1 MVLKVYGT
9 VTANCQRAALVLYE
23 KELEFKLVKIDLMS
37 RENRSPD
44 YLAKAPF
51 GQVPGFDDDG
61 FFLFGSQAIGR
72 YIAEKYYGQGTP
84 MLGNTLTEKTRINQ
98 WVEVEGQNFAPPAT
112 ALAREYFISSTY
124 KRPLNEELI
133 ATQLEKL
140 GKVLD
145 IYDSHLSQNRYL
157 AGDYY
162 SLADLLHTPFL
173 VLLKNVTG
181 ELITSRQHVAAWCD
195 DLASRTAFKKVLESK
210 WDSE

>member
-9 VTANCQRAALVLYE
+9 ATAPCQRAALVLYE
-23 KELEFKLVKIDLMS
+23 KELEFKLVKMDLKS
-37 RENRSPD
+37 RANRSPD

-51 GQVPGFDDDG
+51 GNVPGFDDDG

-72 YIAEKYYGQGTP
+72 YIAEKYDGQGTP
-84 MLGNTLTEKTRINQ
+84 LLGNTLTEKARINQ
-98 WVEVEGQNFAPPAT
+98 WVEVEEQNFAPPAL
-112 ALAREYFISSTY
+112 ALAREYFISSTFN
-124 KRPLNEELI
+124 RPLNEELI
-133 ATQLEKL
+133 ATQIEKL

-145 IYDSHLSQNRYL
+145 FYDPHLSQNRYL

-181 ELITSRQHVAAWCD
+181 ELITSRQNVAAWCD
-195 DLASRTAFKKVLESK
+195 DLASRTAFKNILESK

>member
-1 MVLKVYGT
+1 MVLKLYGT
-9 VTANCQRAALVLYE
+9 VTGNCERAALVLYE
-23 KELEFKLVKIDLMS
+23 KELEFKLVKIDIIS

-51 GQVPGFDDDG
+51 GQVPSLDDDG

-72 YIAEKYYGQGTP
+72 YIAEKYDGQGTP
-84 MLGNTLTEKTRINQ
+84 LLGNTLTEKARIYQ

-112 ALAREYFISSTY
+112 TIAKEFFTSSSY
-124 KRPLNEELI
+124 KRSLNEELI

-162 SLADLLHTPFL
+162 SLADLLHAPFL
-173 VLLKNVTG
+173 VQLKNVTG

>member
-1 MVLKVYGT
+1 VGLGT
-9 VTANCQRAALVLYE
+9 
-23 KELEFKLVKIDLMS
+23 
-37 RENRSPD
+37 
-44 YLAKAPF
+44 
-51 GQVPGFDDDG
+51 
-61 FFLFGSQAIGR
+61 GSQAIGR
-72 YIAEKYYGQGTP
+72 YIAEKYDGQGTP
-84 MLGNTLTEKTRINQ
+84 LLGNTLTEKTRINQ

-195 DLASRTAFKKVLESK
+195 DLAKRTAFKKVLESK